1 MSLPPDY
8 PGRRRVKRAAAAVAG
23 DAYQGAF
30 EAVMAVLFGA
40 GVGYWVD
47 WRWNLTPYG
56 VIIGLVIGFAA
67 MVLRLLRLG
76 RELVPG
82 MEAAPDAKASV
93 GSGPESESDRGPAES
108 PALSDVWRDDATD
121 ERK

>member
-1 MSLPPDY
+1 M
-8 PGRRRVKRAAAAVAG
+8 V
-23 DAYQGAF
+23 
-30 EAVMAVLFGA
+30 VLFGA

-47 WRWNLTPYG
+47 WRWDTTPYG
-56 VIIGLVIGFAA
+56 VIIGLLIGFAA

-82 MEAAPDAKASV
+82 TEAGARPETNAGSV
-93 GSGPESESDRGPAES
+93 AGPGDGPAGDRGPAES

-121 ERK
+121 DWGSNKRD